1 MKSDILEVVGEE
13 QEGKARAEG
22 VCLEQRLSG
31 QKYTEECSK
40 QTNEEGT
47 AGCGRAILKSQTW
60 EAEAGRFQVQGQLVL
75 QSETSLTVP

>member
-1 MKSDILEVVGEE
+1 MKSGLYFRSHSREE

-40 QTNEEGT
+40 QTNEEDYT
-47 AGCGRAILKSQTW
+47 SRVWPCI
-60 EAEAGRFQVQGQLVL
+60 
-75 QSETSLTVP
+75 SEIPDLGG